1 MSRFRNKP
9 KISTSYFAIT
19 WIKKY
24 QLPNLYKRIGWGIV
38 ILSAILL
45 ISKKV
50 FLSDLSIVSQIAK
63 NLALLGLLIVI
74 ISKEK
79 IEDELIGMIRGK
91 AFSFAFIAGVVY
103 TLVMPITDYLVDIA
117 IGKQDASYNE
127 LGDFIILWFMM
138 VVYLAFFNLLKKT
151 R

>member
-1 MSRFRNKP
+1 MF
-9 KISTSYFAIT
+9 
-19 WIKKY
+19 Y

>member
-1 MSRFRNKP
+1 MNLKDMQECERKQFDKLKN
-9 KISTSYFAIT
+9 
-19 WIKKY
+19 Y
-24 QLPNLYKRIGWGIV
+24 QLPNTF
-38 ILSAILL
+38 
-45 ISKKV
+45 KKV
-50 FLSDLSIVSQIAK
+50 GWVIVLLSLIVLLTRKFFLTDLTELSQIAK

-79 IEDELIGMIRGK
+79 IEDELIRMIRGK
-91 AFSFAFIAGVVY
+91 AFTFAFIAGVVY
-103 TLVMPITDYLVDIA
+103 ALVMPITDYVVDFVIES
-117 IGKQDASYNE
+117 KEPSYSE

>member
-1 MSRFRNKP
+1 MNFKNIKECERNQFDKL
-9 KISTSYFAIT
+9 
-19 WIKKY
+19 KKY

-50 FLSDLSIVSQIAK
+50 FLSDLSIASQIAK

-103 TLVMPITDYLVDIA
+103 TLVMPLTDYLVDIA